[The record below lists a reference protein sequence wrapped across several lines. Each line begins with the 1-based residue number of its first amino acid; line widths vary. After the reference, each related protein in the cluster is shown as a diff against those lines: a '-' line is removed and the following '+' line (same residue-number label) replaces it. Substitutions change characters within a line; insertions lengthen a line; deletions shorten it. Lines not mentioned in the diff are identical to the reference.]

1 MLCESPINALQPSLI
16 ASIADFKLYKWQ
28 EECIALGLS
37 SKNLLFSAPT
47 SAGKSLVAEVL
58 LVQSILNS
66 GLKGIFVVP
75 YVSIVVEKLQ
85 YLLAT
90 FGPKTPTNLRV
101 GGMYSQVSVS
111 KDDLDLVICTIEKA
125 NGLINKL
132 IEEDQLDI
140 LSCIVVDELHM
151 LGTESRGYLLELMLT
166 KLMICSPEI
175 SIIGLG

>member
-1 MLCESPINALQPSLI
+1 MLSDCPNIPIHPFLS

-28 EECIALGLS
+28 EECISLGLS

-58 LVQSILNS
+58 LVQTILNS
-66 GLKGIFVVP
+66 GLKGVFVVP
-75 YVSIVVEKLQ
+75 FVSIVVEKLE
-85 YLLAT
+85 YLLKI

-101 GGMYSQVSVS
+101 GGMYSQISVS
-111 KDDLDLVICTIEKA
+111 IDDLDLVICTIEKA

-132 IEEDQLDI
+132 IEEDRLEI

-151 LGTESRGYLLELMLT
+151 LGTETR
-166 KLMICSPEI
+166 
-175 SIIGLG
+175 